1 MKLIQPSSNS
11 QLIIQLEHWY
21 SLIRKQHVKEAEKY
35 YNTINSSFAKTVP
48 SINTLYL
55 LFHYRYLILLED
67 YENDLELN
75 ISEFDGDPK
84 LNYYYHFFKFIHRTN
99 TGDYQQA
106 QHFLNN
112 AEELLKCTNDE
123 CEIAEF
129 NYRVSLY
136 YYYLADPIASIY
148 HANLCINYFSKQTD
162 YSTKLAACENTLGM
176 AYITLEKW
184 ELAEKYLHS
193 SLKTFKQLNEGQ
205 LALKVQYNLGLLYS
219 ERNQPES
226 AIQYFLQSIEHDK
239 DYKTLFLLARE
250 YYKTQNISHAL
261 NYLNIGKQ
269 YTNEEYKY
277 HYDILIALI
286 ENRPIDELEIII
298 VTANKY
304 FEEQQMWKEIKT
316 YSTEL
321 AICYLKEKN
330 HSKSNEFFYKSYLVN
345 KL

>member
-1 MKLIQPSSNS
+1 MQLIQTSSNDQS
-11 QLIIQLEHWY
+11 ILKLEHWY
-21 SLIRKQHVKEAEKY
+21 SIIRKQNVKEAEKY
-35 YNTINSSFAKTVP
+35 YNTIISSLAKTASP
-48 SINTLYL
+48 INKLYL
-55 LFHYRYLILLED
+55 LFHYRYLLLLED
-67 YENDLELN
+67 YKCDLNLN

-84 LNYYYHFFKFIHRTN
+84 LNYYYHFFKFIHHTN

-106 QHFLNN
+106 QSFLNN
-112 AEELLKCTNDE
+112 ARDLLKCTNDE

-148 HANLCINYFSKQTD
+148 HANLCINYFSQQTD
-162 YSTKLAACENTLGM
+162 YTTKLAACENTLGM

-184 ELAEKYLHS
+184 ELAEKYLYS
-193 SLKTFKQLNEGQ
+193 SLKTFKEINEEQLV
-205 LALKVQYNLGLLYS
+205 LKVQYNLGLLYS

-250 YYKTQNISHAL
+250 YYKTQNTSHAL
-261 NYLNIGKQ
+261 NYLNIGKP

-298 VTANKY
+298 VKANKY

-316 YSTEL
+316 YSAEL
-321 AICYLKEKN
+321 AIAYLKQNN
-330 HSKSNEFFYKSYLVN
+330 HSKSNEFFYKSYLIN